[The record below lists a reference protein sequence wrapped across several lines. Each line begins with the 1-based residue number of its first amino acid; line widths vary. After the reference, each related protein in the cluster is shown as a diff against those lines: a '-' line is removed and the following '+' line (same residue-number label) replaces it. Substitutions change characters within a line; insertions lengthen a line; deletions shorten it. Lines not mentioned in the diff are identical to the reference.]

1 MTKREI
7 THLCFKLLGAYAL
20 LLSVADTRGFA
31 YVLTMSP
38 GGSDEMASHL
48 VAAFGP
54 LILLTLAGL
63 ILWTKADFFAER
75 VFLPETGG
83 PGQAVLSAQEW
94 QVVAFRVLG
103 MFVLVYAIPSM
114 VRVLVFPPRGRRE

>member
-20 LLSVADTRGFA
+20 LLAVADTRGFA

-38 GGSDEMASHL
+38 GGSDEMVSHL

-54 LILLTLAGL
+54 LILLTLSGCDPIHGARPGL
-63 ILWTKADFFAER
+63 PPCGRER
-75 VFLPETGG
+75 
-83 PGQAVLSAQEW
+83 
-94 QVVAFRVLG
+94 
-103 MFVLVYAIPSM
+103 
-114 VRVLVFPPRGRRE
+114 